1 MRKPVVAIVGTP
13 NVGKS
18 TFFNK
23 IAGRRISIVDD
34 QPGVTRDRIYADAEW
49 NGYAFSI
56 VDTGGL
62 DFSKDD
68 EMYRSILS
76 QAQIAIDLADVI
88 VFFVDGKKGI
98 TQGDLEVANMLRKC
112 KAPKIVA
119 VNKLDNFE
127 IDKTY
132 EFYELKLGDPMPL
145 SASHGKGIGDLL
157 DAIVDKIEQI
167 SPDEEDKALKIAIVG
182 KPNAG
187 KSSLTNRLIGEDRMV
202 VSNVAGTT
210 RDAIDIPFRYNG
222 KNYTLIDTAGLRKKG
237 KIAPD
242 SIERYSA
249 LRSIDAVERCD
260 IALLVID
267 ATEGITEQ
275 DSKVAGLMHEEGKPS
290 VIVVNKWDKIDKTKM
305 STEKFKRLIE
315 TELPFMKYYVPVFI
329 SCESGQ
335 RIGKV
340 MEAVEQVY
348 ENAGREIT
356 MGVFNSVLQNATA
369 VTEPPIHNG
378 RKLKVIYGKQSSTYP
393 PRFTIFCNRAN
404 LMDFSYSRYLENS
417 IRNAFDFKGTP
428 IKLEFKNK
436 GEND

>member
-23 IAGRRISIVDD
+23 IAGQRISIVDD
-34 QPGVTRDRIYADAEW
+34 QPGVTRDRIYADADW

-62 DFSKDD
+62 DFSKND
-68 EMYRSILS
+68 EMYRNILN
-76 QAQIAIDLADVI
+76 QVQIAIDLADVI
-88 VFFVDGKKGI
+88 VFFVDGQKGL
-98 TQGDLEVANMLRKC
+98 TSADLEVANMLRKC
-112 KAPKIVA
+112 KAPKVVA

-127 IDKTY
+127 QEKAY
-132 EFYELKLGDPMPL
+132 EFYQLQLGDPIPI
-145 SASHGKGIGDLL
+145 SATHGKGIGDLL
-157 DAIVDKIEQI
+157 DVIVSHLQKM
-167 SPDEEDKALKIAIVG
+167 PVDENPSSIKIAIVG

-202 VSNVAGTT
+202 VSSVAGTT
-210 RDAIDIPFRYNG
+210 RDAIDIPFKYNG
-222 KNYTLIDTAGLRKKG
+222 KDYTLIDTAGLRKKG
-237 KIAPD
+237 KIEPS

-249 LRSIDAVERCD
+249 LRSIDAVRRCD

-275 DSKVAGLMHEEGKPS
+275 DSKVAGLMHDEGKPS
-290 VIVVNKWDKIDKTKM
+290 VIVVNKWDKVDKTTM
-305 STEKFKRLIE
+305 STTKFCKLIE
-315 TELPFMKYYVPVFI
+315 NELPFMKYYQPVFI

-340 MEAVEQVY
+340 MELAEKVY
-348 ENAGREIT
+348 ANANRQIT
-356 MGVFNSVLQNATA
+356 MGVFNNVLQNAIA

-378 RKLKVIYGKQSSTYP
+378 RKLKVLYGRQSGSCP
-393 PRFTIFCNRAN
+393 PKFTIYCNRAD

-417 IRNAFDFKGTP
+417 IRNAFDFNGTP

-436 GEND
+436 GEKE

>member
-1 MRKPVVAIVGTP
+1 
-13 NVGKS
+13 
-18 TFFNK
+18 
-23 IAGRRISIVDD
+23 
-34 QPGVTRDRIYADAEW
+34 
-49 NGYAFSI
+49 
-56 VDTGGL
+56 
-62 DFSKDD
+62 
-68 EMYRSILS
+68 
-76 QAQIAIDLADVI
+76 
-88 VFFVDGKKGI
+88 
-98 TQGDLEVANMLRKC
+98 
-112 KAPKIVA
+112 
-119 VNKLDNFE
+119 
-127 IDKTY
+127 
-132 EFYELKLGDPMPL
+132 
-145 SASHGKGIGDLL
+145 
-157 DAIVDKIEQI
+157 
-167 SPDEEDKALKIAIVG
+167 
-182 KPNAG
+182 
-187 KSSLTNRLIGEDRMV
+187 
-202 VSNVAGTT
+202 
-210 RDAIDIPFRYNG
+210 
-222 KNYTLIDTAGLRKKG
+222 
-237 KIAPD
+237 
-242 SIERYSA
+242 
-249 LRSIDAVERCD
+249 
-260 IALLVID
+260 
-267 ATEGITEQ
+267 
-275 DSKVAGLMHEEGKPS
+275 MHEEGKPS

-378 RKLKVIYGKQSSTYP
+378 RKLKVIYGKQSGTYP

>member
-88 VFFVDGKKGI
+88 VFFVDGKKGV
-98 TQGDLEVANMLRKC
+98 TQG
-112 KAPKIVA
+112 
-119 VNKLDNFE
+119 DNFE
-127 IDKTY
+127 IEKTY
-132 EFYELKLGDPMPL
+132 EFYELQLGDPMPL

-378 RKLKVIYGKQSSTYP
+378 RKLKVIYGKQSGTYP